1 MDDTVLLSR
10 IEKEVTDALG
20 YWDEISY
27 QRSKA
32 QEYYYGE
39 PFGNEVE
46 GRSQYV
52 DSTVQDAIEWIKPT
66 LMRIFASGDQLVQF
80 HPTGPMDVKA
90 AEQATDYVNYVFTKD
105 NPGWEILYGW
115 FHDAL
120 LFKNGTVKV
129 WYEDYEETSREEYEG
144 LGDVEFDALI
154 MEDGIEIIDH
164 SMNDDGSHNIVIQ
177 RTKQSGR
184 VHVEVVPPEEFM
196 IDRDS
201 HSIDDSRFVAHRRKM
216 TLSDLKEMYPDQE
229 FDKQNLSQGYIGL
242 HTQEEMVRSKPDSY
256 IFPTPRGED
265 MEESLTE
272 HWVYECYLKTD
283 YDDDGIAE
291 LRKVCVVGD
300 IILANDPVDYIPFIS
315 ITPLKI
321 PHKFYGLSIADV
333 TMPLQRIKSTLMRNL
348 LDNMYNQNYGRFTVL
363 EGQANLDDL
372 LTARP
377 GGIVRVKSPNAVT
390 PLPNPALEPYTF
402 QMLQYLDEVREN
414 RTGVSRTNQGL
425 NPDVLTSHTT
435 ATAVQSMM
443 TNSQTRVE
451 LIARAFAETGVKQL
465 MYRIYKL
472 LMEYQDQE
480 RVVMMRGEWIPV
492 MPNRWSQSMDC
503 TVSVALG
510 NGNKDRQVQELN
522 QVLQLA
528 TQAQTSGNPMVTP
541 ENMYNIA
548 SHLLK
553 AMGHQNV
560 DDYITP
566 VDKQQPPQPSP
577 QDEYVRAQTSKTQS
591 DMQKDQMEIMIK
603 QGKLDLDKQEF
614 EHRKQVDQFEADM
627 KTFEANMEQQVGP
640 IKIG

>member
-1 MDDTVLLSR
+1 MDDTVLLNR

-20 YWDEISY
+20 YWDEVSY

-80 HPTGPMDVKA
+80 HPNGPMDVKA

-129 WYEDYEETSREEYEG
+129 WYEDYEENSREEYEG

-154 MEDGIEIIDH
+154 MEEGIEIIDH
-164 SMNDDGSHNIVIQ
+164 DMNDDGSHNIVIQ

-216 TLSDLKEMYPDQE
+216 TLSDLKEMYPDQK
-229 FDKQNLSQGYIGL
+229 FDKHNLSQGYIGL
-242 HTQEEMVRSKPDSY
+242 HTQEAMIRSKPDSY

-265 MEESLTE
+265 MEESLAE

-451 LIARAFAETGVKQL
+451 LIARSFAETGVKQL

-492 MPNRWSQSMDC
+492 MPNRWSQGMDC

-510 NGNKDRQVQELN
+510 NGNKDKQVQELN

-548 SHLLK
+548 AHLLK

-577 QDEYVRAQTSKTQS
+577 QDEYVRAQTSKTQA
-591 DMQKDQMEIMIK
+591 DMQKDQMELMIK
-603 QGKLDLDKQEF
+603 QEKLNLDKQEF
-614 EHRKQVDQFEADM
+614 EHKKTVDQFEADM